1 MKPWLELEEQVSIYA
16 AAAVASIRQVGT
28 LNNLTQTLRAGQRL
42 ISWLRTKKRR
52 KESEELPCK
61 EKSLKYIHTFRLPP
75 PFHIDTPGQVKKCK
89 CVVPCLTY

>member
-42 ISWLRTKKRR
+42 ISWLRTKKG
-52 KESEELPCK
+52 
-61 EKSLKYIHTFRLPP
+61 EKNQKNYLA
-75 PFHIDTPGQVKKCK
+75 KKSR
-89 CVVPCLTY
+89 